1 MSWPL
6 LNGDWN
12 FWPDGLSRDEAWAR
26 CAELGFDG
34 IEVGVYSSVS
44 ELSPRH
50 LSDYRELEQRYGIGV
65 RAVLFSLPRERW
77 PGGAFAVAGEGD
89 RAVKEAVE
97 IGARAGELGIDWI
110 GIWDGAD
117 VLSREVS
124 YRDAWPRLVDSIART
139 AAALAPQGVRVG
151 VEYKPHELIA
161 NPDAALRLCESTG
174 SSDVGVILDT
184 GHALWA
190 GEDLPV
196 VVDMLGE
203 RLFHVHLGDSPPG
216 VEGDLPPGRRHNF
229 VPFFSALAGSGY
241 RGALS
246 LDMYGAVADGLA
258 TGEEASTEGRD
269 YVRQSIELAGAAG

>member
-1 MSWPL
+1 MNWPL

-12 FWPDGLSRDEAWAR
+12 FWPDGVSRDEAWRTSAQ
-26 CAELGFDG
+26 LGFDG
-34 IEVGVYSSVS
+34 IEVGVYSHAS
-44 ELSPRH
+44 ELSPQH
-50 LSDYRELEQRYGIGV
+50 LSDFRELEQRHGIGV

-77 PGGAFAVAGEGD
+77 PAGAFAAAGEGD
-89 RAVKEAVE
+89 RAVQEAVA
-97 IGARAGELGIDWI
+97 IGARAGELGIDWL

-117 VLSREVS
+117 VLSRQVS
-124 YRDAWPRLVDSIART
+124 HRDGWPRLVDAVART
-139 AAALAPQGVRVG
+139 AAELGPHGVRVAI
-151 VEYKPHELIA
+151 EYKPHELIA
-161 NPDAALRLCESTG
+161 NPDAALRLCEATG
-174 SSDVGVILDT
+174 SGDVGVILDT

-229 VPFFSALAGSGY
+229 VPFFAALARTGY
-241 RGALS
+241 RGALA

-258 TGEEASTEGRD
+258 TGEEASREGRD
-269 YVRQSIELAGAAG
+269 YVRQSIELAGVAP